1 MALGMDVREGHFLD
15 AFPRVFNELRAAG
28 VAFEVLYLEASDD
41 VLVRVRVASRVTLGA
56 DATAV
61 RRFGGAGKHRAGVKA
76 LFHPAA
82 SGTVIANGRR

>member
-1 MALGMDVREGHFLD
+1 M
-15 AFPRVFNELRAAG
+15 PR
-28 VAFEVLYLEASDD
+28 DD

-82 SGTVIANGRR
+82 SGTVICERQALTRGVPTSVASTPMSAAHSHWRDRPVEG